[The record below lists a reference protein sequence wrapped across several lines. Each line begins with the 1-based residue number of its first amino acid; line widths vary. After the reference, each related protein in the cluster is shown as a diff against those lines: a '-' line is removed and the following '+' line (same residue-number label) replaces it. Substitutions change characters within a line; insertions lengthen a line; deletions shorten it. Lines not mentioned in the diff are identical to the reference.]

1 MINLYNKN
9 KVNTKLQSILDI
21 LKYDIQTFGVLLIF

>member
-21 LKYDIQTFGVLLIF
+21 LKYYIQTFGVLLIF